1 MKLMKNIKKLVVGV
15 VLSTTLLST
24 SISTFAAEVDDV
36 NVETSANE
44 DANVETSIES
54 AFEDL
59 LDDVDNT
66 TEATKDVDYVD
77 LTLEVPENTIIS
89 KDGTTLSESESDIMV
104 SDGTLTLSQPTA
116 LDFKNRIESDVVVT
130 IANGNATVDFNGE
143 EVKGSISDD
152 LENVVSF
159 DGKTLSIVNSDKMED
174 VVPSEPD
181 DDTPITPIEKPAD
194 YTIRYFKNSVA
205 DENLLHKD
213 VIVGTVGSTIDVNAI
228 DVNAYKPEDSKF
240 ETWKDGVMQDG
251 YATIITEDDSDV
263 IDIVYTSEEVE
274 VPTTGNAAYTVKYY
288 KDALQEGN
296 YLGEYSLEG
305 NAGDSIDYSS
315 IDVNKFQPDSYKNGE
330 IQTVVSA
337 TIVTEDDTDVVYV
350 LYTRVEKET
359 KVVTETIE
367 VPVEKEVIKEVPV
380 EKIVEKE
387 VVKEVP
393 VETIKEVRVEV
404 PVEKIVEVPVEKLVE
419 VPVEKVKTETVYV
432 PVEKEVVK
440 EVEKEVPVE
449 KIVEVPGETNTIYVE
464 VPKTEI
470 QEVEK
475 VVEKEVPVY
484 ITTETDEDTTI
495 TPDEGTSTNLVS
507 ENPDPEVDEDSPITP
522 DDGPQTGDETP
533 FAIMLTI
540 LFLSILGM
548 VVTRKKAN

>member
-1 MKLMKNIKKLVVGV
+1 MKLMKNIKKLVAGV

-24 SISTFAAEVDDV
+24 SISAFAAEVDDV

-44 DANVETSIES
+44 DANVETSTES

-66 TEATKDVDYVD
+66 TNDVNYFD
-77 LTLEVPENTIIS
+77 LTLSVPENTIIS
-89 KDGTTLSESESDIMV
+89 KDGTTLADSESDVMV

-116 LDFKNRIESDVVVT
+116 LEFKNRIESNVVVT
-130 IANGNATVDFNGE
+130 IADGNAVVDFNGE
-143 EVKGSISDD
+143 EVNGSVSDD

-181 DDTPITPIEKPAD
+181 DDQPITPIEKPAN

-205 DENLLHKD
+205 DENLLHKE
-213 VIVGTVGSTIDVNAI
+213 VVTGVAGTEIDVNAI

-263 IDIVYTSEEVE
+263 IDIVYTSEEIE

-315 IDVNKFQPDSYKNGE
+315 IDINKFQPDSYKNGE

-337 TIVTEDDTDVVYV
+337 TVVTEDDTDVVYV

-387 VVKEVP
+387 VPVEKEVVKEV
-393 VETIKEVRVEV
+393 KVEV
-404 PVEKIVEVPVEKLVE
+404 PVEKVVEKLVE
-419 VPVEKVKTETVYV
+419 VPVETVKTETVYV
-432 PVEKEVVK
+432 PIEKEVIK

-449 KIVEVPGETNTIYVE
+449 KIVEVPGETNTVYVE

-495 TPDEGTSTNLVS
+495 TPDDGPKPTTT

-533 FAIMLTI
+533 FAILLTI
-540 LFLSILGM
+540 LFLSIFGM

>member
-1 MKLMKNIKKLVVGV
+1 MKILKNVKKFVVGV

-24 SISTFAAEVDDV
+24 SISAFAAEVDDV

-44 DANVETSIES
+44 DANVETSTES

-66 TEATKDVDYVD
+66 TNDVNYFD
-77 LTLEVPENTIIS
+77 LTLSVPENTIIS
-89 KDGTTLSESESDIMV
+89 KDGTTLADSESDVMV

-116 LDFKNRIESDVVVT
+116 LEFKNRIESNVVVT
-130 IANGNATVDFNGE
+130 IADGNAVVDFNGE
-143 EVKGSISDD
+143 EVNGSVSDD

-181 DDTPITPIEKPAD
+181 DDQPITPIEKPAD

-205 DENLLHKD
+205 DENLLHKE
-213 VIVGTVGSTIDVNAI
+213 VATGVVGTEIDVNAI

-263 IDIVYTSEEVE
+263 IDIVYTSEEIE

-305 NAGDSIDYSS
+305 NDGDSIDYSS
-315 IDVNKFQPDSYKNGE
+315 IDINKFQPDSYKNGE

-337 TIVTEDDTDVVYV
+337 TVVTEDDTDVVYV

-387 VVKEVP
+387 VPVEKEVVKEV
-393 VETIKEVRVEV
+393 KVEV
-404 PVEKIVEVPVEKLVE
+404 PVEKVVEKLVE
-419 VPVEKVKTETVYV
+419 VPVETVKTETVYV
-432 PVEKEVVK
+432 PIEKEVIK

-449 KIVEVPGETNTIYVE
+449 KIVEVPGETNTVYVE

-495 TPDEGTSTNLVS
+495 TPDDGPKPTTT

-533 FAIMLTI
+533 FAILLTI
-540 LFLSILGM
+540 LFLSIFGM

>member
-1 MKLMKNIKKLVVGV
+1 MKKLLKNVKKLVAGV

-24 SISTFAAEVDDV
+24 SISAFAAEVDNVNVETSTNEDV
-36 NVETSANE
+36 NVETS
-44 DANVETSIES
+44 TES
-54 AFEDL
+54 TFEDL
-59 LDDVDNT
+59 LDDIDNT
-66 TEATKDVDYVD
+66 TEATKNVDYVD
-77 LTLEVPENTIIS
+77 LTLSVPENTIIS
-89 KDGTTLSESESDIMV
+89 KDGTTLADSESDVMV
-104 SDGTLTLSQPTA
+104 SNGTLTLSQPTA
-116 LDFKNRIESDVVVT
+116 LEFKNRIESDVVVT
-130 IANGNATVDFNGE
+130 IADGNAVVDFNGE
-143 EVKGSISDD
+143 EVNGSVSDD

-181 DDTPITPIEKPAD
+181 DDQPIKPIEKPAD

-205 DENLLHKD
+205 DENLLHKE
-213 VIVGTVGSTIDVNAI
+213 VVTGIAGAEIDVNAI
-228 DVNAYKPEDSKF
+228 DLNAYKPEDSKF

-263 IDIVYTSEEVE
+263 IDIVYTSEEIE

-315 IDVNKFQPDSYKNGE
+315 IDINKFQPDSYKNGE

-337 TIVTEDDTDVVYV
+337 TVVTEDDTDVVYV

-380 EKIVEKE
+380 EKIKE
-387 VVKEVP
+387 VRVEVP
-393 VETIKEVRVEV
+393 VEKVVEKEV

-419 VPVEKVKTETVYV
+419 VPVETVKTETVYV
-432 PVEKEVVK
+432 PVEKEVIK

-449 KIVEVPGETNTIYVE
+449 KIVEVPGETNTVYVE

-495 TPDEGTSTNLVS
+495 TPDDGPKPTTT

-533 FAIMLTI
+533 FAILLTI
-540 LFLSILGM
+540 LFLSIFGM

>member
-1 MKLMKNIKKLVVGV
+1 MKKLLKNVKKLVAGV

-24 SISTFAAEVDDV
+24 SISAFAAEVDNVNVETSTNEDV
-36 NVETSANE
+36 NVETS
-44 DANVETSIES
+44 TES
-54 AFEDL
+54 TFEDL
-59 LDDVDNT
+59 LDDIDNT
-66 TEATKDVDYVD
+66 TEATKNVDYVD
-77 LTLEVPENTIIS
+77 LTLSVPENTIIS
-89 KDGTTLSESESDIMV
+89 KDGTTLADSESDVMV
-104 SDGTLTLSQPTA
+104 SNGTLTLSQPTA
-116 LDFKNRIESDVVVT
+116 LEFKNRIESDVVVT
-130 IANGNATVDFNGE
+130 IADGNAVVDFNGE
-143 EVKGSISDD
+143 EVNGSVSDD

-181 DDTPITPIEKPAD
+181 DDQPIKPIEKPAD
-194 YTIRYFKNSVA
+194 YTICYFKNSVA
-205 DENLLHKD
+205 DENLLHKE
-213 VIVGTVGSTIDVNAI
+213 VVTGIAGAEIDVNAI
-228 DVNAYKPEDSKF
+228 DLNAYKPEDSKF

-263 IDIVYTSEEVE
+263 IDIVYTSEEIE

-315 IDVNKFQPDSYKNGE
+315 IDINKFQPDSYKNGE

-337 TIVTEDDTDVVYV
+337 TVVTEDDTDVVYV

-380 EKIVEKE
+380 EKI
-387 VVKEVP
+387 
-393 VETIKEVRVEV
+393 KEVRVEV
-404 PVEKIVEVPVEKLVE
+404 P
-419 VPVEKVKTETVYV
+419 
-432 PVEKEVVK
+432 
-440 EVEKEVPVE
+440 
-449 KIVEVPGETNTIYVE
+449 
-464 VPKTEI
+464 
-470 QEVEK
+470 VEK

-495 TPDEGTSTNLVS
+495 TPDDGPKPTTT

-533 FAIMLTI
+533 FAILLTI
-540 LFLSILGM
+540 LFLSIFGM

>member
-1 MKLMKNIKKLVVGV
+1 MKLMKNIKKLVAGV

-24 SISTFAAEVDDV
+24 SISAFAAEVDDV

-44 DANVETSIES
+44 DANVETSTES

-66 TEATKDVDYVD
+66 TNDVNYFD
-77 LTLEVPENTIIS
+77 LTLSVPENTIIS
-89 KDGTTLSESESDIMV
+89 KDGTTLADSESDVMV

-116 LDFKNRIESDVVVT
+116 LEFKNRIESNVVVT
-130 IANGNATVDFNGE
+130 IADGNAVVDFNGE
-143 EVKGSISDD
+143 EVNGSVSDD

-181 DDTPITPIEKPAD
+181 DDQPITPIEKPAD

-205 DENLLHKD
+205 DENLLHKE
-213 VIVGTVGSTIDVNAI
+213 VVTGVAGTEIDVNAI

-263 IDIVYTSEEVE
+263 IDIVYTSEEIE

-305 NAGDSIDYSS
+305 NAGTSIDYSS
-315 IDVNKFQPDSYKNGE
+315 IDVNKFQPNSYKNGE

-337 TIVTEDDTDVVYV
+337 TVVTEDDTDVVYV

-380 EKIVEKE
+380 EKE
-387 VVKEVP
+387 VVKEV
-393 VETIKEVRVEV
+393 KVEV
-404 PVEKIVEVPVEKLVE
+404 PVEKVVEKLVE
-419 VPVEKVKTETVYV
+419 VPVETVKTETVYV
-432 PVEKEVVK
+432 PIEKEVIK

-449 KIVEVPGETNTIYVE
+449 KIVEVPGETNTVYVE

-495 TPDEGTSTNLVS
+495 TPDDGPKPTTT

-533 FAIMLTI
+533 FAILLTI
-540 LFLSILGM
+540 LFLSIFGM

>member
-1 MKLMKNIKKLVVGV
+1 MKKLVKNIKKLVAGV

-24 SISTFAAEVDDV
+24 SISAFAADVDDV

-44 DANVETSIES
+44 DANVETSTES

-66 TEATKDVDYVD
+66 TNDIDDVNYLD
-77 LTLEVPENTIIS
+77 LTLSVPENTIIS
-89 KDGTTLSESESDIMV
+89 KDGTTLADSESDVMV

-116 LDFKNRIESDVVVT
+116 LEFKNRIESDVVVT
-130 IANGNATVDFNGE
+130 IADGNATVDFNGE
-143 EVKGSISDD
+143 EVNGSVSDD

-181 DDTPITPIEKPAD
+181 DDTPIKPVEKPAD

-205 DENLLHKD
+205 DENLLHKE
-213 VIVGTVGSTIDVNAI
+213 VVTGVAGAEIDINSI
-228 DVNAYKPEDSKF
+228 DLNAYKPEDSKF
-240 ETWKDGVMQDG
+240 ETWKEGVMQDG

-274 VPTTGNAAYTVKYY
+274 VPTEGNAAYTVKYY

-337 TIVTEDDTDVVYV
+337 TVVTEDDTDVVYV
-350 LYTRVEKET
+350 LYTKVEKET

-404 PVEKIVEVPVEKLVE
+404 PVEKLVE
-419 VPVEKVKTETVYV
+419 VPVETVKTETVYV

-449 KIVEVPGETNTIYVE
+449 KIVEVPGETNTVYVE

-495 TPDEGTSTNLVS
+495 TPDEGTSTNKIS
-507 ENPDPEVDEDSPITP
+507 ENPDPEVEMDEDSPITP

-533 FAIMLTI
+533 FAILLTI
-540 LFLSILGM
+540 LFLSIFGM
-548 VVTRKKAN
+548 FVKKKKAN

>member
-1 MKLMKNIKKLVVGV
+1 MKKFIKNVKKLVAGV

-24 SISTFAAEVDDV
+24 IVPTFAAEVDDV
-36 NVETSANE
+36 NVETSAKE
-44 DANVETSIES
+44 DANVETSTNS
-54 AFEDL
+54 SLEDL
-59 LDDVDNT
+59 LKDVDNT

-77 LTLEVPENTIIS
+77 LTLSVPENTIIS
-89 KDGTTLSESESDIMV
+89 KDGTTMTDSESDIMV

-116 LDFKNRIESDVVVT
+116 LEFKNRIESDVVVT
-130 IANGNATVDFNGE
+130 VADGNATVDFNGE
-143 EVKGSISDD
+143 KVNGSVSDD

-181 DDTPITPIEKPAD
+181 DDKPITPVEVPAD
-194 YTIRYFKNSVA
+194 YTIRYFKNSVT

-213 VIVGTVGSTIDVNAI
+213 VVTGVVGAKIDVNSI

-251 YATIITEDDSDV
+251 YATVITKDDSDV
-263 IDIVYTSEEVE
+263 IDIVYVSEEVE
-274 VPTTGNAAYTVKYY
+274 VPTTGNTAYTVKYY

-315 IDVNKFQPDSYKNGE
+315 IDVNKFQPNSYKNGE

-337 TIVTEDDTDVVYV
+337 TVVTKDDTDVVYV

-359 KVVTETIE
+359 IE
-367 VPVEKEVIKEVPV
+367 VPVEKV
-380 EKIVEKE
+380 VEKE

-393 VETIKEVRVEV
+393 VETIKEV
-404 PVEKIVEVPVEKLVE
+404 EKVVE
-419 VPVEKVKTETVYV
+419 VPVEKVVTKNIYI

-449 KIVEVPGETNTIYVE
+449 KIVEVPGETNTVYVE

-470 QEVEK
+470 KEVEK

-484 ITTETDEDTTI
+484 VPAETDEDTTI
-495 TPDEGTSTNLVS
+495 TPNDGPEPTTTIVS

-522 DDGPQTGDETP
+522 EAGPQTGDETP
-533 FAIMLTI
+533 IFVLISML
-540 LFLSILGM
+540 LFLFIGM

>member
-1 MKLMKNIKKLVVGV
+1 MKKLLKNVKKFVVGV

-24 SISTFAAEVDDV
+24 SISAFAAEVDDV

-44 DANVETSIES
+44 DANVETSTES

-66 TEATKDVDYVD
+66 TNDVNYFD
-77 LTLEVPENTIIS
+77 LTLSVPENTIIS
-89 KDGTTLSESESDIMV
+89 KDGTTLADSESDVMV

-116 LDFKNRIESDVVVT
+116 LEFKNRIESNVVVT
-130 IANGNATVDFNGE
+130 IADGNAVVDFNGE
-143 EVKGSISDD
+143 EVNGSVSDD

-181 DDTPITPIEKPAD
+181 DDQPIKPIEKPAD

-205 DENLLHKD
+205 DENLLHKE
-213 VIVGTVGSTIDVNAI
+213 VVTGVAGAEIDVNAI
-228 DVNAYKPEDSKF
+228 DLNAYKPEDSKF
-240 ETWKDGVMQDG
+240 ETWKEGVMQDG

-274 VPTTGNAAYTVKYY
+274 VPTEGNAAYTVKYY

-305 NAGDSIDYSS
+305 NAGTSIDYSS
-315 IDVNKFQPDSYKNGE
+315 IDVNKFQPNSYKNGE

-337 TIVTEDDTDVVYV
+337 TVVTEDDTDVVYV

-387 VVKEVP
+387 V
-393 VETIKEVRVEV
+393 
-404 PVEKIVEVPVEKLVE
+404 
-419 VPVEKVKTETVYV
+419 

-449 KIVEVPGETNTIYVE
+449 KIVEVPGETNTVYVE

-495 TPDEGTSTNLVS
+495 TPDDGPKPTTT

-533 FAIMLTI
+533 FAILLTI
-540 LFLSILGM
+540 LFLSIFGM

>member
-1 MKLMKNIKKLVVGV
+1 MKKLLKNVKKFVVGV

-24 SISTFAAEVDDV
+24 SISAFAAEVDDV

-44 DANVETSIES
+44 DANVETSTES

-66 TEATKDVDYVD
+66 TNDVNYFD
-77 LTLEVPENTIIS
+77 LTLSVPENTIIS
-89 KDGTTLSESESDIMV
+89 KDGTTLADSESDVMV

-116 LDFKNRIESDVVVT
+116 LEFKNRIESNVVVT
-130 IANGNATVDFNGE
+130 IADGNAVVDFNGE
-143 EVKGSISDD
+143 EVNGSVSDD

-181 DDTPITPIEKPAD
+181 DDQPIKPIEKPAD

-205 DENLLHKD
+205 DENLLHKE
-213 VIVGTVGSTIDVNAI
+213 VVTGVAGAEIDVNAI
-228 DVNAYKPEDSKF
+228 DLNAYKPEDSKF
-240 ETWKDGVMQDG
+240 ETWKEGVMQDG

-274 VPTTGNAAYTVKYY
+274 VPTEGNAAYTVKYY

-305 NAGDSIDYSS
+305 NAGTSIDYSS
-315 IDVNKFQPDSYKNGE
+315 IDVNKFQPNSYKNGE

-337 TIVTEDDTDVVYV
+337 TVVTEDDTDVVYV

-387 VVKEVP
+387 VPVEKEVVKEV
-393 VETIKEVRVEV
+393 KVEV
-404 PVEKIVEVPVEKLVE
+404 PVEKVVEKLVE
-419 VPVEKVKTETVYV
+419 VPVETVKTETVYV
-432 PVEKEVVK
+432 PIEKEVIK

-449 KIVEVPGETNTIYVE
+449 KIV
-464 VPKTEI
+464 
-470 QEVEK
+470 
-475 VVEKEVPVY
+475 EVPVY

-495 TPDEGTSTNLVS
+495 TPDDGPKPTTT

-533 FAIMLTI
+533 FAILLTI
-540 LFLSILGM
+540 LFLSIFGM

>member
-1 MKLMKNIKKLVVGV
+1 MKKLLKNVKKLVVGV

-24 SISTFAAEVDDV
+24 SISAFAAEVDNVNVETSTNEDV
-36 NVETSANE
+36 NVETS
-44 DANVETSIES
+44 TES
-54 AFEDL
+54 TFEDL

-66 TEATKDVDYVD
+66 TEATKNVDYVD
-77 LTLEVPENTIIS
+77 LTLSVPENTIIS
-89 KDGTTLSESESDIMV
+89 KDGTTLADSESDVMV
-104 SDGTLTLSQPTA
+104 SNGTLTLSQPTA
-116 LDFKNRIESDVVVT
+116 LEFKNRIESDVVVT
-130 IANGNATVDFNGE
+130 IADGNAVVDFNGE
-143 EVKGSISDD
+143 EVNGSVSDD

-181 DDTPITPIEKPAD
+181 DDQPIKPIEKPAD

-205 DENLLHKD
+205 DENLLHKE
-213 VIVGTVGSTIDVNAI
+213 VVTGIAGAEIDVNAI
-228 DVNAYKPEDSKF
+228 DLNAYKPEDSKF
-240 ETWKDGVMQDG
+240 ETWKEGVMQDG

-274 VPTTGNAAYTVKYY
+274 VPTEGNAAYTVKYY

-305 NAGDSIDYSS
+305 NAGTLIDYSS
-315 IDVNKFQPDSYKNGE
+315 IDVNKFQPNSYKNGE

-337 TIVTEDDTDVVYV
+337 TVVTEDDTDVVYV

-380 EKIVEKE
+380 EKE
-387 VVKEVP
+387 VVKEV
-393 VETIKEVRVEV
+393 K
-404 PVEKIVEVPVEKLVE
+404 VEVPVEKLVE
-419 VPVEKVKTETVYV
+419 VPVETVKTETVYV
-432 PVEKEVVK
+432 PIEKEVIK

-449 KIVEVPGETNTIYVE
+449 KIV
-464 VPKTEI
+464 
-470 QEVEK
+470 
-475 VVEKEVPVY
+475 EVPVY

-495 TPDEGTSTNLVS
+495 TPDDGPKPTTT

-533 FAIMLTI
+533 FAILLTI
-540 LFLSILGM
+540 LFLSIFGM

>member
-1 MKLMKNIKKLVVGV
+1 MKKLLKNVKKFVVGV

-24 SISTFAAEVDDV
+24 SISAFAAEVDDV

-44 DANVETSIES
+44 DANVETSTES

-66 TEATKDVDYVD
+66 TNDVNYFD
-77 LTLEVPENTIIS
+77 LTLSVPENTIIS
-89 KDGTTLSESESDIMV
+89 KDGTTLADSESDVMV

-116 LDFKNRIESDVVVT
+116 LEFKNRIESNVVVT
-130 IANGNATVDFNGE
+130 IADGNAVVDFNGE
-143 EVKGSISDD
+143 EVNGSVSDD

-181 DDTPITPIEKPAD
+181 DDQPIKPIEKPAD

-205 DENLLHKD
+205 DENLLHKE
-213 VIVGTVGSTIDVNAI
+213 VVTGVAGAEIDVNAI
-228 DVNAYKPEDSKF
+228 DLNAYKPEDSKF
-240 ETWKDGVMQDG
+240 ETWKEGVMQDG

-274 VPTTGNAAYTVKYY
+274 VPTEGNAAYTVKYY

-305 NAGDSIDYSS
+305 NAGTSIDYSS
-315 IDVNKFQPDSYKNGE
+315 IDVNKFQPNSYKNGE

-337 TIVTEDDTDVVYV
+337 TVVTEDDTDVVYV

-387 VVKEVP
+387 VVKEV
-393 VETIKEVRVEV
+393 KVEV
-404 PVEKIVEVPVEKLVE
+404 PVEKVVEKLVE
-419 VPVEKVKTETVYV
+419 VPVETVKTETVYV
-432 PVEKEVVK
+432 PIEKEVIK

-449 KIVEVPGETNTIYVE
+449 KIVEVPGETNTVYVE

-495 TPDEGTSTNLVS
+495 TPDDGPKPTTT

-533 FAIMLTI
+533 FAILLTI
-540 LFLSILGM
+540 LFLSIFGM

>member
-1 MKLMKNIKKLVVGV
+1 MKKLLKNVKKLVAGV

-24 SISTFAAEVDDV
+24 IVPTFAAEVDDV
-36 NVETSANE
+36 NVETSAKE
-44 DANVETSIES
+44 DANVETSTNS
-54 AFEDL
+54 SLEDL
-59 LDDVDNT
+59 LKDVDNT
-66 TEATKDVDYVD
+66 AETTKDVDYVD
-77 LTLEVPENTIIS
+77 LTLSVPENTIIS
-89 KDGTTLSESESDIMV
+89 KDGTTMTDSESDIMV

-116 LDFKNRIESDVVVT
+116 LEFKNRIESDVVVT
-130 IANGNATVDFNGE
+130 VADGNATVDFNGE
-143 EVKGSISDD
+143 KVNGSVSDD

-181 DDTPITPIEKPAD
+181 DDKPITPVEVPAD

-213 VIVGTVGSTIDVNAI
+213 VVTGVVGAEIDVNSI

-251 YATIITEDDSDV
+251 YATVVTKDDSDV
-263 IDIVYTSEEVE
+263 IDIVYVSEEIE
-274 VPTTGNAAYTVKYY
+274 VPTEGNANYTVKYY

-315 IDVNKFQPDSYKNGE
+315 IDVNKFQPNSYKNGE

-337 TIVTEDDTDVVYV
+337 TVVTKDDTDVVYV

-359 KVVTETIE
+359 IE
-367 VPVEKEVIKEVPV
+367 
-380 EKIVEKE
+380 
-387 VVKEVP
+387 
-393 VETIKEVRVEV
+393 
-404 PVEKIVEVPVEKLVE
+404 
-419 VPVEKVKTETVYV
+419 V

-440 EVEKEVPVE
+440 EVVKEVPVE
-449 KIVEVPGETNTIYVE
+449 KIVEVSGETNTVYVE

-470 QEVEK
+470 KEVEK

-484 ITTETDEDTTI
+484 VPAETDEDTTI
-495 TPDEGTSTNLVS
+495 TPNDGPEPTTTIVS

-522 DDGPQTGDETP
+522 EAGPQTGDETP
-533 FAIMLTI
+533 IFVLISML
-540 LFLSILGM
+540 LFLFIGM

>member
-1 MKLMKNIKKLVVGV
+1 MKLIKNIVVGV

-24 SISTFAAEVDDV
+24 SISAFAAEVDNV

-44 DANVETSIES
+44 DVNVETSTES
-54 AFEDL
+54 TFEDL

-66 TEATKDVDYVD
+66 TEATKNVDYVD
-77 LTLEVPENTIIS
+77 LTLSVPENTIIS
-89 KDGTTLSESESDIMV
+89 KDGTTLANSESDVMV
-104 SDGTLTLSQPTA
+104 SNGTLTLSQPTA
-116 LDFKNRIESDVVVT
+116 LEFKNRIESDVVVT
-130 IANGNATVDFNGE
+130 ITDGNAVVDFNGE
-143 EVKGSISDD
+143 EVNGSVSDD

-181 DDTPITPIEKPAD
+181 NDQPITPIEKPAD

-205 DENLLHKD
+205 DENLLHKE
-213 VIVGTVGSTIDVNAI
+213 VVTGVAGAEIDVNAI
-228 DVNAYKPEDSKF
+228 DLNAYKPEDSKF

-263 IDIVYTSEEVE
+263 IDIVYTSEEIE

-315 IDVNKFQPDSYKNGE
+315 IDINKFQPDSYKNGE

-337 TIVTEDDTDVVYV
+337 TVVTEDDTDVVYV

-359 KVVTETIE
+359 KVVTEIIE

-380 EKIVEKE
+380 EKI
-387 VVKEVP
+387 
-393 VETIKEVRVEV
+393 KEVRVEV
-404 PVEKIVEVPVEKLVE
+404 PVET
-419 VPVEKVKTETVYV
+419 VKTETVYV
-432 PVEKEVVK
+432 PVEKEVIK

-449 KIVEVPGETNTIYVE
+449 KIVEVPGETNTVYVE

-495 TPDEGTSTNLVS
+495 TPDDGPKPTTT

-533 FAIMLTI
+533 FAILLTI
-540 LFLSILGM
+540 LFLSIFGM

>member
-1 MKLMKNIKKLVVGV
+1 MKKLLKNVKKFVVGV

-24 SISTFAAEVDDV
+24 SISAFAAEVDDV

-44 DANVETSIES
+44 DANVETSTES

-66 TEATKDVDYVD
+66 TNDVNYFD
-77 LTLEVPENTIIS
+77 LTLSVPENTIIS
-89 KDGTTLSESESDIMV
+89 KDGTTLADYESDVMV

-116 LDFKNRIESDVVVT
+116 LEFKNRIESNVVVT
-130 IANGNATVDFNGE
+130 IADGNAVVDFNGE
-143 EVKGSISDD
+143 EVNGSVSDD

-181 DDTPITPIEKPAD
+181 DDQPIKPIEKPAD

-205 DENLLHKD
+205 DENLLHKE
-213 VIVGTVGSTIDVNAI
+213 VVTGVAGAEIDVNAI
-228 DVNAYKPEDSKF
+228 DLNAYKPEDSKF
-240 ETWKDGVMQDG
+240 ETWKEGVMQDG

-274 VPTTGNAAYTVKYY
+274 VPTEGNAAYTVKYY

-305 NAGDSIDYSS
+305 NAGTSIDYSS
-315 IDVNKFQPDSYKNGE
+315 IDVNKFQPNSYKNGE

-337 TIVTEDDTDVVYV
+337 TVVTEDDTDVVYV

-387 VVKEVP
+387 VVKEV
-393 VETIKEVRVEV
+393 KVEV
-404 PVEKIVEVPVEKLVE
+404 PVEKVVEKLVE
-419 VPVEKVKTETVYV
+419 VPVETVKTETVYV
-432 PVEKEVVK
+432 PIEKEVIK

-449 KIVEVPGETNTIYVE
+449 KIVEVPGETNTVYVE

-495 TPDEGTSTNLVS
+495 TPDDGPKPTTT

-533 FAIMLTI
+533 FAILLTI
-540 LFLSILGM
+540 LFLSIFGM